1 MHFDFIVKWKTQLD
15 CSKSSMKIC
24 IFKIW
29 MNKIGFMNVSD
40 SNHNFICL
48 IDLYFLTRLSNS
60 FFWKRTILFFIVI
73 FSVTI
78 LTVNRFFHEN
88 FICHLSLSLFSVIFL
103 ISSYFYCY
111 VTLPLGSLLSIL
123 ARTRINQKLFYSETN
138 ILSSGL
144 WRHNFYDV
152 NGLLLLR

>member
-1 MHFDFIVKWKTQLD
+1 MYFDFTVKWKTQLD
-15 CSKSSMKIC
+15 CSELSMKIC

-29 MNKIGFMNVSD
+29 MNKSDFMNVSG
-40 SNHNFICL
+40 SNQFVFLNMLKQFFLSKTHNAI
-48 IDLYFLTRLSNS
+48 
-60 FFWKRTILFFIVI
+60 FIVI
-73 FSVTI
+73 FRVAI
-78 LTVNRFFHEN
+78 LRANRFFHKN
-88 FICHLSLSLFSVIFL
+88 FICHLSLSYSL
-103 ISSYFYCY
+103 SYFLFLHIFDCY

-123 ARTRINQKLFYSETN
+123 AETRINQKLFYSETN